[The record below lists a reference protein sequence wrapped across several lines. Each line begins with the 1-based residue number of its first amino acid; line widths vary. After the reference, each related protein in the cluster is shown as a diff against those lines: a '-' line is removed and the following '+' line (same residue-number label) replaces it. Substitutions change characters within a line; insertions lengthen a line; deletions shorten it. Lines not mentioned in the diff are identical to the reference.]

1 MITAEKIKQARKQLR
16 SGVPEGEIKNE
27 LLAQGYTE
35 EDMAKVF
42 VAYRP
47 DMRSWCLFFAILFSL
62 IGIYQLIVNTGI
74 LFLLFAAGMF
84 LAYYFEVKRIT
95 RSVNK

>member
-1 MITAEKIKQARKQLR
+1 MITAEKIKLVRKQLR

-35 EDMAKVF
+35 EDMDKVF

-62 IGIYQLIVNTGI
+62 IGIYQVMVNTGI
-74 LFLLFAAGMF
+74 LFLLFAAAMF
-84 LAYYFEVKRIT
+84 AAYYFELKRIKRST
-95 RSVNK
+95 R